1 MNNRLVILD
10 LNLIEI
16 KIKIIYTYKFYHFI
30 NSFTKKNQME

>member
-16 KIKIIYTYKFYHFI
+16 KIKIIYTYVQI
-30 NSFTKKNQME
+30 LSFH